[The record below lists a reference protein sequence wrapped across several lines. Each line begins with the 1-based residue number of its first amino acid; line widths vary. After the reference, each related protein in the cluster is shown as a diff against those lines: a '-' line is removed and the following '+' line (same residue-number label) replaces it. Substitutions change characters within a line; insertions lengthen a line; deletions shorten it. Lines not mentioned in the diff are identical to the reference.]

1 MKRIFLAAATI
12 LLGASMA
19 FAQEQQPELP
29 PKVRPMF
36 GQVAKTD
43 AEQKADEKF
52 LTSCDKSFE
61 SRTEASNFF
70 MERGWEFMKEGQ
82 VDTAVYRFNLA
93 WLLNPDNY
101 NTYWAFGVAEYNRGK
116 VGDAIGMFDRALKY
130 QPNNSL
136 LLSDM
141 GSAYL
146 QQYISDK
153 KKKNLKQAAA
163 FLDRSIK
170 ADPNNA
176 FALAN
181 LAQVNFHNKKYA
193 EAWEYLHRGRDLNI
207 MSLDYNFLSDLMTQM
222 PDPKGLFRLE
232 TEAAAPAN

>member
-12 LLGASMA
+12 LLSASMSY
-19 FAQEQQPELP
+19 AQEQQPELP

-36 GQVAKTD
+36 GQVSKTD

-70 MERGWEFMKEGQ
+70 MERGWEFMNEGQ

-101 NTYWAFGVAEYNRGK
+101 NTYWAFGVAEYNRGN

-130 QPNNSL
+130 QPNNSF
-136 LLSDM
+136 LLSDI

-146 QQYISDK
+146 QQYIADK

-163 FLDRSIK
+163 LLDRSLK

-176 FALAN
+176 FAMAN
-181 LAQVNFHNKKYA
+181 LAQVHFHNKKYA
-193 EAWEYLHRGRDLNI
+193 EAWDYLHRGRDLNI
-207 MSLDYNFLSDLMTQM
+207 MSLDYNFLSDLMARM
-222 PDPKGLFRLE
+222 PDPKGMFRLE
-232 TEAAAPAN
+232 TEAPAPAN

>member
-12 LLGASMA
+12 LLSGSMA
-19 FAQEQQPELP
+19 FAQEQQPELS

-70 MERGWEFMKEGQ
+70 MERGWEFMNEGQ

-93 WLLNPDNY
+93 WLLNPDNF
-101 NTYWAFGVAEYNRGK
+101 NTYWAFGVAEYNRGN
-116 VGDAIGMFDRALKY
+116 VSDAIGMFDRALKY

-136 LLSDM
+136 LLSDV

-146 QQYISDK
+146 QQYIADK

-163 FLDRSIK
+163 LLDRSLK

-176 FALAN
+176 FAMSN
-181 LAQVNFHNKKYA
+181 LAQVHFHNKKYA
-193 EAWEYLHRGRDLNI
+193 EAWDYLHRGRDLNI
-207 MSLDYNFLSDLMTQM
+207 MSLDYNFLTELMTRM
-222 PDPKGLFRLE
+222 PDPKGMFRLE
-232 TEAAAPAN
+232 TEAPAPAN

>member
-12 LLGASMA
+12 ILSASMS
-19 FAQEQQPELP
+19 FAQEQQPELS

-70 MERGWEFMKEGQ
+70 MERGWEFMNEGQ
-82 VDTAVYRFNLA
+82 VDTAMYRFNLA
-93 WLLNPDNY
+93 WLLNPDNF
-101 NTYWAFGVAEYNRGK
+101 NTYWAFGVAEYNRGN
-116 VGDAIGMFDRALKY
+116 VSDAIGMFDRALKY

-136 LLSDM
+136 LLSDV

-146 QQYISDK
+146 QQYIADK

-163 FLDRSIK
+163 LLDRSLK

-176 FALAN
+176 FAMSN
-181 LAQVNFHNKKYA
+181 LAQVHFHNKKYA
-193 EAWEYLHRGRDLNI
+193 EAWDYLHRGRDLNI
-207 MSLDYNFLSDLMTQM
+207 MSLDYNFLTELMTRM
-222 PDPKGLFRLE
+222 PDPKGMFRLE
-232 TEAAAPAN
+232 TEAPAPAN

>member
-12 LLGASMA
+12 FLSASMA
-19 FAQEQQPELP
+19 FAQEQQPASH
-29 PKVRPMF
+29 PKVLPMF

-43 AEQKADEKF
+43 AQQKADEKF

-70 MERGWEFMKEGQ
+70 MDRGWEYLNEGQ

-101 NTYWAFGVAEYNRGK
+101 NTYWAFGLVENSRGNSK
-116 VGDAIGMFDRALKY
+116 EAIGMLERALEY

-146 QQYISDK
+146 QQYLSDK
-153 KKKNLKQAAA
+153 KKKNLKQATT
-163 FLDRSIK
+163 FLDRSLK
-170 ADPNNA
+170 ADQNNA
-176 FALAN
+176 FAMSSLS
-181 LAQVNFHNKKYA
+181 QVYFHNKKYA
-193 EAWEYLHRGRDLNI
+193 EAWDYLHRGRDLNI
-207 MSLDYNFLSDLMTQM
+207 MSLDYNFLSDLMTRM
-222 PDPKGLFRLE
+222 PDPKGIFRIE
-232 TEAAAPAN
+232 TEAAEAAN